1 MFAVIFNICGIVL
14 IYKVL

>member
-1 MFAVIFNICGIVL
+1 MFAVIFNISGILL